1 MEIIIEKRLL
11 LWLKKDLR
19 EGGRFLGIEL
29 IFILSFEFY
38 FENLI
43 VRYINLLKDNII
55 DWFLESFFV
64 LFVFK
69 IFDLIVILGRLDE
82 FFKEYGIREINIL
95 VVYFY

>member
-1 MEIIIEKRLL
+1 MKE
-11 LWLKKDLR
+11 DLR
-19 EGGRFLGIEL
+19 EGGRFSGIEL